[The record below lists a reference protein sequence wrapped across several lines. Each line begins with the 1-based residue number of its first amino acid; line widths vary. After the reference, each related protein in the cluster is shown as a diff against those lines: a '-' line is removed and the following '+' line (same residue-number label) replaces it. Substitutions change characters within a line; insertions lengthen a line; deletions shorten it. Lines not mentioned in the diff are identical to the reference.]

1 MSDDLK
7 VDDGNKDDKE
17 ARRKRKELR
26 RQKREDYHNRLN
38 AVDKTVPEQRNPIIM
53 EILDHLKKDLNVFQ
67 ARWQRGTV
75 LSNEVFMNTP
85 LFWYKKH
92 KWTHKDVKEFFRIVG
107 AYRDGLD
114 SELNVIWGI
123 DEHSKKR
130 RKEQRRKLKEKHLRK
145 ESFAS
150 LMTLRHSSLQ
160 LVQSRSMQFVRREDP
175 KAEKASVQIWNLLVK
190 DRGGSEVAC
199 PELNHAQFN
208 ICCDS
213 IDITIDPD
221 MSVDLFYELI
231 RTYEIIERHRED
243 KRKNPEK
250 YKSRKKSKYKESRSA
265 GTAMPLNGPSM
276 IGGIGSLSFSINGRM
291 SSINDEQETEVS
303 PSPKER
309 NQNQN
314 EEENKESASTTEKET
329 DSASKPKEEEQKEDA
344 KPRKLSKEQEAELP
358 QKDKIK
364 YIKKRTINR
373 QYIKR
378 MLRHINKNITLQHQR
393 SNPKKLKKSKLLL
406 VVFGKIFEAIQNERP
421 FDVQNDYISQALTA
435 DQLNS
440 PQQLLEILETRDAE
454 WKQRVQCLEY
464 VETNISINDNLAP
477 LFEEENFLSLIVGW
491 TTQLYDERS
500 RITQTAAELFPSL
513 LTQLLT
519 KMETPAT
526 IFEAEHGCLSTMLE
540 ALFTLLKNKR
550 AKTLSE
556 IAHDVL
562 IETINIL
569 ATVAED
575 LDVTAVHRIAEFLHQ
590 HTLFEV
596 EKHEKIRA
604 GCIAYSLFIV
614 YGTESQEIHN
624 NALKENAQLTM
635 DMLPLP
641 GLGHKDKSI
650 SMVSLDSASDLIP
663 PEQLET
669 GNLSDAEDNSIS
681 APNGQS
687 PEDVDGGNDE
697 PTSTSREATM
707 TIITRSQSADSN
719 QSANGDESE
728 HKLQSSTSKLFTLD
742 KAAKEKNVKIAK
754 KPQRA
759 QLFEDEVFMGI
770 FAKIIGNG
778 IEDRGKESREK
789 AMKVLKKIESSHR
802 EILEKYIDG
811 VHLNKYEKWK
821 RFNAPKGKKKGK
833 SKRKRISPIKRS
845 KTAPAKK
852 MAADKAAIGT
862 SLSVP
867 DVIENEDEDDNEN
880 GNENGKIEMNS
891 VENAETETSPLQDGS
906 EAAAN
911 E

>member
-1 MSDDLK
+1 
-7 VDDGNKDDKE
+7 
-17 ARRKRKELR
+17 
-26 RQKREDYHNRLN
+26 
-38 AVDKTVPEQRNPIIM
+38 
-53 EILDHLKKDLNVFQ
+53 
-67 ARWQRGTV
+67 
-75 LSNEVFMNTP
+75 
-85 LFWYKKH
+85 
-92 KWTHKDVKEFFRIVG
+92 
-107 AYRDGLD
+107 
-114 SELNVIWGI
+114 
-123 DEHSKKR
+123 
-130 RKEQRRKLKEKHLRK
+130 
-145 ESFAS
+145 
-150 LMTLRHSSLQ
+150 MTLRHSSLQ

-190 DRGGSEVAC
+190 DRGGSEEAC
-199 PELNHAQFN
+199 SELNHAQFN
-208 ICCDS
+208 ICLDS
-213 IDITIDPD
+213 IEITVDPD

-231 RTYEIIERHRED
+231 RTWEIIEQHRED

-250 YKSRKKSKYKESRSA
+250 YALRKKSKYKASRSV
-265 GTAMPLNGPSM
+265 GSEYGYEMPLNGPTMGM
-276 IGGIGSLSFSINGRM
+276 IGGSMSMSFSFHKTGATM
-291 SSINDEQETEVS
+291 AAVNDEQEMETIPEPTESAKTTGTAETTNV
-303 PSPKER
+303 
-309 NQNQN
+309 N
-314 EEENKESASTTEKET
+314 ETETASKESKPTATAT
-329 DSASKPKEEEQKEDA
+329 PKEEEKESA
-344 KPRKLSKEQEAELP
+344 KPKPLNKDQEAELP

-378 MLRHINKNITLQHQR
+378 MLRHINKNIKLEHQR
-393 SNPKKLKKSKLLL
+393 ANPKKLKKSKLLL
-406 VVFGKIFEAIQNERP
+406 VVFGKIFEAIQNERA

-440 PQQLLEILETRDAE
+440 PQQLLEILETRDTE

-464 VETNISINDNLAP
+464 VESNISINGNLAP
-477 LFEEENFLSLIVGW
+477 LFEEENFLLLIVGW

-519 KMETPAT
+519 KMETPAI

-550 AKTLSE
+550 AKALSE

-575 LDVTAVHRIAEFLHQ
+575 LDDTALHRIAEFLHQ

-596 EKHEKIRA
+596 EKHEKVRA

-635 DMLPLP
+635 DNLPLP
-641 GLGHKDKSI
+641 GMGHKDKSI
-650 SMVSLDSASDLIP
+650 SLVSIDSDAIGSDL
-663 PEQLET
+663 
-669 GNLSDAEDNSIS
+669 EDH
-681 APNGQS
+681 G
-687 PEDVDGGNDE
+687 DGDGNDNGDDDGNGDGNE
-697 PTSTSREATM
+697 NGDGHLGGLSQEM
-707 TIITRSQSADSN
+707 NGMMRSQSADSV
-719 QSANGDESE
+719 NGDESE

-754 KPQRA
+754 TPQRA

-778 IEDRGKESREK
+778 IEDRGKETREK

-802 EILEKYIDG
+802 EILEKYMDG

-821 RFNAPKGKKKGK
+821 RFNTKKSKTTK
-833 SKRKRISPIKRS
+833 TKKKRKRISPIKRT
-845 KTAPAKK
+845 KTAPASKI
-852 MAADKAAIGT
+852 AADSEKKAANAEVNR
-862 SLSVP
+862 SASAAAV
-867 DVIENEDEDDNEN
+867 VVNE
-880 GNENGKIEMNS
+880 
-891 VENAETETSPLQDGS
+891 ENANAVVVDDDDDAV
-906 EAAAN
+906 AALSNGAGAVVN
-911 E
+911 D